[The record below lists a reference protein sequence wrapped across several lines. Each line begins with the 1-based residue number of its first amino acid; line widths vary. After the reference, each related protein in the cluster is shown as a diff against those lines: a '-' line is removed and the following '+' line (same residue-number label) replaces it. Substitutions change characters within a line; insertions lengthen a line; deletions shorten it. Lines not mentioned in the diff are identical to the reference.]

1 MIRKE
6 DKTSEYKVNC
16 LASDLFEAVSYLH
29 RKKILHRD
37 IKPANILLKAGRDMI
52 WALGDFGLAIDL
64 NNENDDN
71 SFTVGTKEYL
81 PPEVRPSEAADV
93 WSSAIVIFE
102 VLTGKRPKPLV
113 DFTESTHSQIDLM
126 ACILSECFLE
136 TPSNRPSAAKVLED
150 LNCLIHSNDSET
162 SSIQSLQ

>member
-29 RKKILHRD
+29 RKKIIHRD

-102 VLTGKRPKPLV
+102 VLTGKRPEPLV
-113 DFTESTHSQIDLM
+113 LNYTKSTHSQIDLM
-126 ACILSECFLE
+126 AYILRECFHE
-136 TPSNRPSAAKVLED
+136 TPSNRPSAAKVLEN

-162 SSIQSLQ
+162 SSI